1 LKWIAS
7 FAVSRVHEV
16 EIDIETLRRDFYIAA
31 IADLVFMTRER
42 AVFTNCTEDRKAED
56 RKAEDRKVTALFIHA
71 GSFRTK

>member
-1 LKWIAS
+1 M
-7 FAVSRVHEV
+7 SRVHEV

-56 RKAEDRKVTALFIHA
+56 RKVTALFIHA

>member
-1 LKWIAS
+1 
-7 FAVSRVHEV
+7 VHEV

-56 RKAEDRKVTALFIHA
+56 RKVTALFIHA